1 MLELLNV
8 RHFPDEVAEPEGHAV
23 YFFIPAHVA
32 RAIGSSKVSTEWGRN
47 FPYYRLGP
55 DGGVLTSGDFV
66 HGRPLTTLLYHFWNE
81 SNLAAASGVDLPP
94 RYSDEHYRLTARILA
109 ESGRR
114 LARQVPLQGFHVILA
129 QAYNAPQREVLDR
142 MRAAL
147 TRENVPVLDYSRL
160 LDGSDPRYRLS
171 DVDYHNS
178 AAANRAMAARL
189 ASDLR
194 IAR

>member
-1 MLELLNV
+1 
-8 RHFPDEVAEPEGHAV
+8 
-23 YFFIPAHVA
+23 
-32 RAIGSSKVSTEWGRN
+32 VSTGWGRH

-55 DGGVLTSGDFV
+55 DGGVLASGDFV
-66 HGRPLTTLLYHFWNE
+66 HGRPLTTLLDHFWNE

-94 RYSDEHYRLTARILA
+94 RYSEAHYRLTARILA
-109 ESGRR
+109 ESGRQ
-114 LARQVPLQGFHVILA
+114 LARQVRLQGFHVILG
-129 QAYNAPQREVLDR
+129 QAYNAPQRDVLDR

-147 TRENVPVLDYSRL
+147 VREGVPVLDYSRL
-160 LDGSDPRYRLS
+160 LDASDPRYRLS

-178 AAANRAMAARL
+178 PAANRALAAQL